1 MVPSRIAR
9 PSALAETGGP
19 DAEALRALCCA
30 LLVDLPPSARRAL
43 MLHCPDRTRRAGD
56 LGQWRTALFE
66 TVARFHGAAAAHDR
80 LAAWDARTP

>member
-1 MVPSRIAR
+1 MPPLQTAR
-9 PSALAETGGP
+9 PSGLPEPDMP

-56 LGQWRTALFE
+56 LGQWRTALFD
-66 TVARFHGAAAAHDR
+66 TIARVHGAAAAHAR